1 MKTLVERMA
10 RVHKEIDERAEE
22 LFKLQEEFRENAKR
36 LVLGEIE
43 SYFKESSSLSPDV
56 QKAMLDEFVASNL
69 DKDFKDMILCTM
81 RENSIRTLI
90 EAGVS
95 EILS

>member
-1 MKTLVERMA
+1 
-10 RVHKEIDERAEE
+10 
-22 LFKLQEEFRENAKR
+22 
-36 LVLGEIE
+36 
-43 SYFKESSSLSPDV
+43 
-56 QKAMLDEFVASNL
+56 MLDEFVASNL

-81 RENSIRTLI
+81 MENSIRTLI